1 MGLPKRTAHVAPGR
15 SDSKS
20 AIDRNSIT
28 RNIQYDTRQRVTWSM
43 GVQVCKVQS
52 GPTGTCPEV
61 PKRRLA
67 AVGWSCWG
75 VLSGESR
82 LSLAACCASLEA
94 ALLRALDAASAAFRR
109 ADVPAVAAA
118 TARTQPARRGSL
130 PARKA
135 VRIAKVPSLD
145 VFAFILSPRDLN

>member
-1 MGLPKRTAHVAPGR
+1 MCSGPGGCR
-15 SDSKS
+15 IRLSHM
-20 AIDRNSIT
+20 
-28 RNIQYDTRQRVTWSM
+28 VV
-43 GVQVCKVQS
+43 GVCKVQS
-52 GPTGTCPEV
+52 GPTGTCLEV

-145 VFAFILSPRDLN
+145 VFCFY